1 MAKDVETMSLS
12 INFPDKILAGLNQS
26 YTITSDEGAPSGKV
40 HIAGQVLPHRVIALG
55 PPKDATESL
64 TPVMKYKVSF
74 LLPKDTVGKTLT
86 LEFQAGSTTI
96 EESKPVT
103 ES

>member
-1 MAKDVETMSLS
+1 MSLS

-26 YTITSDEGAPSGKV
+26 YTLTSDEGAPSGKV
-40 HIAGQVLPHRVIALG
+40 HVTGQALPHRVISLG
-55 PPKDATESL
+55 PPKDATESM

-74 LLPKDTVGKTLT
+74 LLPKDAVGKTLT
-86 LEFQAGSTTI
+86 LEFRAGSTSI
-96 EESKPVT
+96 EESKPIT